1 MSASGFVGGY
11 TSRAR
16 QRGYVWWPEK
26 ARGWLRARGN
36 ACASPG
42 GIIPPVSNT
51 PRRDCPRSWLEGGS
65 GPKEHAKGA
74 CITGGGGGKGEGESA
89 IPELLRPAL
98 IQSPAG
104 RQAHSNVTNHAGA
117 MPGSLLP
124 DQDQEQDRI
133 VSSHRDGAVS
143 TALPRVK
150 PRD

>member
-42 GIIPPVSNT
+42 GIVPPVSNT

-74 CITGGGGGKGEGESA
+74 SVSGWRSKKRVKGA
-89 IPELLRPAL
+89 ALPELLRPAL

-104 RQAHSNVTNHAGA
+104 RQAYSNVMNHAGT

-133 VSSHRDGAVS
+133 VSSHHDGAVS

>member
-1 MSASGFVGGY
+1 MKLGC
-11 TSRAR
+11 
-16 QRGYVWWPEK
+16 E
-26 ARGWLRARGN
+26 
-36 ACASPG
+36 
-42 GIIPPVSNT
+42 
-51 PRRDCPRSWLEGGS
+51 
-65 GPKEHAKGA
+65 
-74 CITGGGGGKGEGESA
+74 GKGVKDA
-89 IPELLRPAL
+89 VIPGLLRPAL

-150 PRD
+150 PRDW